1 MKRACKIFDT
11 NTEESRFIG
20 MSSLP
25 DRQTGIR
32 PIKINFVR
40 MKYII
45 IILITNFICLKLY
58 AQPTIEWQRCLGGS
72 NGDNTFS
79 IKQTYDGGY
88 IIGGNTGSNDGDIH
102 GYDGNGDAWIVR
114 LNSTGDTNWTKCYGG
129 SGSDGVYS
137 IIETF
142 DLGYVFAGQTDSKD
156 GDVHGCSLGVDF
168 WVVKLDYFG
177 DTIWTKCYGGIGHER
192 AYSIKQTVDSGFIV
206 AGSIYSQINQNFDCW
221 IIKLDKS
228 GDTLWTKIYGG
239 SKDEEAYSIQ
249 QTSDGGY
256 IFAGYTNSNDGYV
269 HHRIDTISKD
279 MWVVKLDVNGDT
291 VWTKCL
297 GFNLDDE
304 ANSIIQTYDGGYN
317 VAGQSYDDLSGR
329 NNGHYDF
336 CIIKLNP
343 DGDTT
348 WVKFFGGTYWENATD
363 IIQTYDSCYLVAGF
377 SNSSNNGDVWGN
389 NGERDF
395 WIIKLN
401 QDGDTIWTK
410 CLGGSM
416 WDAAYSIQETMDT
429 GIVVAGFTKSNDG
442 DVSGNH
448 GDFDIWV
455 VKLSKHNIV
464 TSNKIS
470 HTISND
476 MIVYPNPTKYSITIK
491 NENYVS
497 CTLYTIKGTVILKS
511 KERIIDLM
519 NLPDGL
525 YLLEIV
531 DSDGKRFLEKIIKK

>member
-1 MKRACKIFDT
+1 
-11 NTEESRFIG
+11 
-20 MSSLP
+20 
-25 DRQTGIR
+25 
-32 PIKINFVR
+32 

-72 NGDNTFS
+72 NGDNAFS

-88 IIGGNTGSNDGDIH
+88 IIGGITTSNDGDVQGH
-102 GYDGNGDAWIVR
+102 KGSGDAWIVK
-114 LNSTGDTNWTKCYGG
+114 LNPTGDILWTKCYGG
-129 SGSDGVYS
+129 TGSESIRSLEITSDG
-137 IIETF
+137 
-142 DLGYVFAGQTDSKD
+142 GYIFGGYTDSND
-156 GDVHGCSLGVDF
+156 GDVHGSKIGHDF
-168 WVVKLDYFG
+168 WVVKLDALG
-177 DTIWTKCYGGIGHER
+177 DTVWTRCYGGNGSEQIR
-192 AYSIKQTVDSGFIV
+192 SLKQTFDGGYIIAGYTTTQNNGDIHDHLGLKDWWIV
-206 AGSIYSQINQNFDCW
+206 RIDPN
-221 IIKLDKS
+221 
-228 GDTLWTKIYGG
+228 GDTLWTRCYGG
-239 SKDEEAYSIQ
+239 SNDDDAYSIQ
-249 QTSDGGY
+249 QTSDSGF
-256 IFAGYTNSNDGYV
+256 IIAGYTNSNDGYV

-297 GFNLDDE
+297 GLTDDDE
-304 ANSIIQTYDGGYN
+304 ANSIIQTFDGGYI
-317 VAGQSYDDLSGR
+317 VAGHSYEDWLGR

-377 SNSSNNGDVWGN
+377 THSSNNGDVWGN